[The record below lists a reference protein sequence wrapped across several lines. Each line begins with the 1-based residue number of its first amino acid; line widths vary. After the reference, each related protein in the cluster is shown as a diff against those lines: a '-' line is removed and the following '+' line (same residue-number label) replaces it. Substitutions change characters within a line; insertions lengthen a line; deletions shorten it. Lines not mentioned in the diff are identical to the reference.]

1 MILLLLVIAV
11 LAVILILSVSVWGP
25 NILLKPDRRPASFYQ
40 KRFGYSSPSEIGL
53 AHKTSSF
60 VTKDGVKIS
69 YWIIN
74 SKNRDYH
81 KGDVIYLHGI
91 TDSKVSGLNYAK
103 FLAENEW
110 RVIIPDLR
118 CHGESGGEY
127 CTYGYHEKY
136 DISQLIDNVLKDDN
150 HEAIILL
157 GVSMGG
163 AIGIQTAA
171 IDKRIAGVI
180 AVAPFYDL
188 FSIALDHQ
196 AKKIGIRNKL
206 LLRHVLE
213 SAEKKAGFNYVEVSP
228 AKILP
233 NLRTPV
239 LIVHGEK
246 DRTVKIAYSKRLAAM
261 SCNTR
266 LLLIPAA
273 GHTDVLEVGG
283 QEFVKELLKFM
294 STVIDGD
301 KLP

>member
-1 MILLLLVIAV
+1 MIFVFLGIAV
-11 LAVILILSVSVWGP
+11 GTAILIFLTSVWGP
-25 NILLKPDRRPASFYQ
+25 NILLKPDKRSISFYQ
-40 KRFGYSSPSEIGL
+40 RKLGYSSPIEIGL
-53 AHKTSSF
+53 THESLSF
-60 VTKDGVKIS
+60 LSRDGVKIS

-74 SKNRDYH
+74 PNCGNHH

-91 TDSKVSGLNYAK
+91 TDSKISGLNYAK
-103 FLAENEW
+103 FLSEEGW

-127 CTYGYHEKY
+127 CTYGYYEKY
-136 DISQLIDNVLKDDN
+136 DVSQLIDNILKSDN
-150 HEAIILL
+150 HSHVILI

-163 AIGIQTAA
+163 AIGIQAAA
-171 IDKRIAGVI
+171 IDERIAGVI

-213 SAEKKAGFNYVEVSP
+213 TAEKRANFNYTEVSP
-228 AKILP
+228 AKIIP

-239 LIVHGEK
+239 LFIHGTK
-246 DRTVKIAYSKRLAAM
+246 DKTVRIEYSKKLAGM
-261 SCNTR
+261 SRNSR
-266 LLLIPAA
+266 LLLVPDA

-283 QEFVKELLKFM
+283 EEYMKEILKFI
-294 STVIDGD
+294 SGVTEVR
-301 KLP
+301 